1 MNNESTQLQKSTKTE
16 ESFVPLDIIL
26 SRDMIFM
33 EWGVRFGSQILGLI
47 LGIVL
52 GYVFGINMWMG
63 MTGESEALKTYAI
76 IEIAIGLCFI
86 GLSIYYAQKM
96 GVKINFK
103 KDLTHNKLYILKILL
118 FSLSWIL
125 GLSFIYNSYV
135 APWATKVSG
144 ADDSQTGN
152 GNGGENADFEID
164 LGTTNDFLLYVLAI
178 FIVVALTA
186 ILYAGLL
193 YGINKK
199 IKTQNGV
206 TVLLPTILLTFLFL
220 SPPLLPSAFLDH
232 LFTGKFSIF
241 FMQLIFFFLLAFIAI
256 LSYHL
261 SGRIEI
267 AIITTFLAFALN
279 YGSPSTLLNS
289 AIIIKWGFPNYSD
302 GVTTIQDVIFRTI
315 DYSQIAGLF
324 GMIVY
329 PIIFY
334 QDTINFGKRALKTV
348 KKQLL
353 PITGFFIVN
362 FVIEIIISFLANL
375 LSFFFYLIAFII
387 IVSIVNS
394 IISSKYGKKSYT
406 ALLQTLESAVK
417 INEPLIPS
425 FDKRIEM
432 LEINESKKEK
442 TFIIM
447 STLLPIVIYFVL
459 VYITTSITNQ
469 NTFWEILF
477 FIFILPLAI
486 AFSSFAITFF
496 FKSDPLIKNYYSY
509 PVKAVSIASLIVFYI
524 VSFNRLVYTNTGL
537 FPLFALFFAV
547 LIYIPIKTRKSIGE
561 LILYLASE
569 KREKTI
575 KKLDMKEKE
584 ELNLVEEKLY
594 EAPIFLQSILVIL
607 LSKKGSSPE
616 LLTVLDT
623 LLKSSFET
631 NRSIASLC
639 LLYLNNQESRARLI
653 DLLENDDQNQVRES
667 IAYGF
672 RYMKH
677 KLDEE
682 LFKRLIDSQHYEE
695 NPRVLETLK
704 KTIGILEQRFARN
717 KEEKELE
724 EIFID

>member
-1 MNNESTQLQKSTKTE
+1 MDNESTQFQKNTKKE

-26 SRDMIFM
+26 SRDLIFM

-52 GYVFGINMWMG
+52 GYIFGINMWMG

-86 GLSIYYAQKM
+86 GFSIYYTQKM

-103 KDLTHNKLYILKILL
+103 KDLAHNKLYILKILL

-152 GNGGENADFEID
+152 GGENADFEID
-164 LGTTNDFLLYVLAI
+164 LGSTNDFLLYVFAI

-206 TVLLPTILLTFLFL
+206 AVLLPTILLTFLFL
-220 SPPLLPSAFLDH
+220 SPPLLPSAFLDY
-232 LFTGKFSIF
+232 LFTEKFPIF
-241 FMQLIFFFLLAFIAI
+241 FMQLIFFFLLAFIAM

-267 AIITTFLAFALN
+267 AIITTFLAFSLN
-279 YGSPSTLLNS
+279 YGSPSTLLNA

-315 DYSQIAGLF
+315 DYSQIVGLF
-324 GMIVY
+324 GMIVF

-334 QDTINFGKRALKTV
+334 QDTINFGKRALETV

-353 PITGFFIVN
+353 PITVFFIAN

-387 IVSIVNS
+387 IVSVVNS

-425 FDKRIEM
+425 FDKRIEL
-432 LEINESKKEK
+432 LETNESKKEK
-442 TFIIM
+442 TFLILN
-447 STLLPIVIYFVL
+447 TLLSVVVYFVL
-459 VYITTSITNQ
+459 VYITTAITNQ
-469 NTFWEILF
+469 NSLWEVLF

-486 AFSSFAITFF
+486 AFSSFATTFF
-496 FKSDPLIKNYYSY
+496 FKRDPLIKNYYSY

-524 VSFNRLVYTNTGL
+524 VSFNRLVYTNVGL
-537 FPLFALFFAV
+537 FPLFALFFGV

-569 KREKTI
+569 ERARTI
-575 KKLDMKEKE
+575 KKLDMKEKK

-594 EAPIFLQSILVIL
+594 ETPIFLQSILVIL
-607 LSKKGSSPE
+607 LSKKGSSAE

-631 NRSIASLC
+631 NRAIASLC
-639 LLYLNNQESRARLI
+639 LLYLNNQESRDRLI
-653 DLLENDDQNQVRES
+653 DLLENDKENQVRES

-672 RYMKH
+672 RYTKH
-677 KLDEE
+677 RLDEE

-695 NPRVLETLK
+695 NPQVLETLK
-704 KTIGILEQRFARN
+704 ETIGILEQRFARN